1 MAKRI
6 KITEGQIKRL
16 FEAMRPEFRL
26 DALRNMSF
34 ANKVK
39 YCTQMLGRP
48 IGRGSS
54 RLVFQIDDETV
65 LKLAMNGKG
74 IAQNEQELRFKDD
87 YYMGHCFPNIYNGSD
102 EENYLWIVSE
112 YVLPAKKE
120 DFENALNM
128 PFEDVVDFIDAFC
141 LSNSRDQNWRKW
153 GDVSVKKLYEKYE
166 ENSDATELMNDISEL
181 YYGYNMEIGDYR
193 RIDNYGLV
201 MREGY
206 PTIVF
211 IDAGL
216 SKEVFSQYYG
226 RRR

>member
-1 MAKRI
+1 
-6 KITEGQIKRL
+6 
-16 FEAMRPEFRL
+16 
-26 DALRNMSF
+26 
-34 ANKVK
+34 
-39 YCTQMLGRP
+39 
-48 IGRGSS
+48 
-54 RLVFQIDDETV
+54 
-65 LKLAMNGKG
+65 
-74 IAQNEQELRFKDD
+74 
-87 YYMGHCFPNIYNGSD
+87 
-102 EENYLWIVSE
+102 
-112 YVLPAKKE
+112 
-120 DFENALNM
+120 M

-141 LSNSRDQNWRKW
+141 LSNSRDQNWRKC

-193 RIDNYGLV
+193 RIGNYGLV